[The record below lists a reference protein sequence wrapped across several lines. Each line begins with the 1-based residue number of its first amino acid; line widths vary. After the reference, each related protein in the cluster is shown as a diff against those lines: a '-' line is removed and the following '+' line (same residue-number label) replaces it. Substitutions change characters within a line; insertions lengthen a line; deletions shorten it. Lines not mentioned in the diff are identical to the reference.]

1 MTLSVSNVEAGLWDV
16 RLVDED
22 EDECVIQRQQI
33 STSQAFVIDDED
45 LLNCQADSD
54 Q

>member
-1 MTLSVSNVEAGLWDV
+1 MTLSLSDIEPGLWDV

-22 EDECVIQRQQI
+22 EDECIVDGQQI
-33 STSQAFVIDDED
+33 SAAQTFVIDDED
-45 LLNCQADSD
+45 LLSCQAETD